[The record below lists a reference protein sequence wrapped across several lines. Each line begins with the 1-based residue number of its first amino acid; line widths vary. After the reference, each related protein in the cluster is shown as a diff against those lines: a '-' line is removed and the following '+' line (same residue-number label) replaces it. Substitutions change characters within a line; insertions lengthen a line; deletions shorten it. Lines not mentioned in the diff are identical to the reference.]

1 MFLFTRCFYT
11 SQNSRISFLYII
23 NIFAILKFH
32 YRNFLKERRDTHLIL
47 ELLGEALIR
56 PFFIWQG
63 AIKTGA
69 HSIIHMPYAKADFV
83 Y

>member
-1 MFLFTRCFYT
+1 MTYWLLGVLDY
-11 SQNSRISFLYII
+11 L
-23 NIFAILKFH
+23 
-32 YRNFLKERRDTHLIL
+32 YRNYLNERRDTHLIL